1 MDIQTYVEQN
11 KSNILAAGRTAF
23 KKLGRGAL
31 IVFPQKD
38 EGNGRTGV
46 RYLTQDV
53 MEEDSDSSTPLIK
66 TYNPELETI
75 LIVGMERPKSILVY
89 TITENMV
96 TVNLNLSDFTEPNH
110 L

>member
-11 KSNILAAGRTAF
+11 KATILATGRTAF
-23 KKLGRGAL
+23 EKLGRGAL
-31 IVFPQKD
+31 IVFPQRD

-53 MEEDSDSSTPLIK
+53 MEEDQDPSTPLIK

-75 LIVGMERPKSILVY
+75 LVVGIEHPKSILVY
-89 TITENMV
+89 TVTENMV
-96 TVNLNLSDFTEPNH
+96 TVNLNLSDFTGPKP